1 MPGIT
6 SNGPTES
13 HSADLRIEQPSP
25 KEERE
30 RRNKSNALCAKVALF
45 SIVQKSDHGD
55 RCFAWCV
62 KCLRSNN
69 LAAPGP
75 AMKLV
80 GRLAARSPGLRF
92 APALEIERNCG
103 ADEILQGRVIDLV
116 AFVDVDRAPDI
127 SVEAGVE

>member
-1 MPGIT
+1 
-6 SNGPTES
+6 
-13 HSADLRIEQPSP
+13 
-25 KEERE
+25 
-30 RRNKSNALCAKVALF
+30 
-45 SIVQKSDHGD
+45 
-55 RCFAWCV
+55 
-62 KCLRSNN
+62 
-69 LAAPGP
+69 
-75 AMKLV
+75 MKLV